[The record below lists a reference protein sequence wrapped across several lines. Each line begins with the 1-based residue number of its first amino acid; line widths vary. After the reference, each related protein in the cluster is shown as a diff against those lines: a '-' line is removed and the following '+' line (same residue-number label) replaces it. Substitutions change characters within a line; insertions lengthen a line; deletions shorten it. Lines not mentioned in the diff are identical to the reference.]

1 MMKPDFYQALQSL
14 YLGDIYYF
22 SIEMAPVLA
31 ENLDLKKKNKKT
43 HVSETSSIND
53 LLARKQQ

>member
-1 MMKPDFYQALQSL
+1 MMKPDFYQGLQSL

-31 ENLDLKKKNKKT
+31 ENLDLKKK

-53 LLARKQQ
+53 LFARKQQ

>member
-31 ENLDLKKKNKKT
+31 ENLDLKKKTKKNT
-43 HVSETSSIND
+43 RFRN
-53 LLARKQQ
+53 LFNQ